1 MDTVQYHFKYYI
13 CKALAVIAL
22 STPPMPTPI
31 AVAIA
36 YPNTPIYMCNS
47 IRHIYNIIY
56 THNIMRILIMA
67 CSKVE

>member
-36 YPNTPIYMCNS
+36 YPNTPIYICVTVYD
-47 IRHIYNIIY
+47 IYIILY
-56 THNIMRILIMA
+56 THIIL
-67 CSKVE
+67 CLY